1 VCEVIKPV
9 LESIV
14 AKPKLENYLKT
25 DIWPHTV
32 FSFAWNISF
41 LMELSLTKQT

>member
-1 VCEVIKPV
+1 MSPTVYTFRKWDPVCEVIKPV

-25 DIWPHTV
+25 DI
-32 FSFAWNISF
+32 
-41 LMELSLTKQT
+41 